1 MSIRTT
7 LACAT
12 ILTTI
17 AIAGHAQSIS
27 QQVVDQLTEQGYSR
41 IEVKTRDNQ
50 VKVEAIRGDRQLEVT
65 YDATTGDILK
75 QEVNSVEDR
84 DGMMNGTPRDDE
96 HANEASDDH
105 RGQGRG
111 RGRGGDHAEDDDDDG
126 MQGDDDDHGRHGGDR
141 ASDDDGDDHES
152 GNHGGRGGDN
162 ASGGDDNGGKSDGGR
177 HGGRDDNDDSD
188 DD

>member
-12 ILTTI
+12 FLTTI

-27 QQVVDQLTEQGYSR
+27 EQVVDQLTEQGYSR

-65 YDATTGDILK
+65 YDATTGDVLK
-75 QEVNSVEDR
+75 QEVNDVEDH
-84 DGMMNGTPRDDE
+84 DGMMNGMPGDDDQ
-96 HANEASDDH
+96 ANEDSDDDNSG
-105 RGQGRG
+105 RGRG
-111 RGRGGDHAEDDDDDG
+111 RGRGGDDAEDDDHGSDGMNDDDG
-126 MQGDDDDHGRHGGDR
+126 
-141 ASDDDGDDHES
+141 SDDDGDDHDHDS
-152 GNHGGRGGDN
+152 GDRGGHGGDN
-162 ASGGDDNGGKSDGGR
+162 ASGGSDDNGGKSDGGR
-177 HGGRDDNDDSD
+177 HGGEDRNDNSD

>member
-12 ILTTI
+12 FLTTI

-27 QQVVDQLTEQGYSR
+27 EQVVDQLTEQGYSR

-65 YDATTGDILK
+65 YDATTGDVLK
-75 QEVNSVEDR
+75 QEVNDVEDH

-111 RGRGGDHAEDDDDDG
+111 RGRGGDDAEDDDHGSDGMNDDDG
-126 MQGDDDDHGRHGGDR
+126 
-141 ASDDDGDDHES
+141 SDDDGDDGDDHDP
-152 GNHGGRGGDN
+152 GDRGGHGGDN
-162 ASGGDDNGGKSDGGR
+162 ASGGNDDNGGKSDGGR
-177 HGGRDDNDDSD
+177 HGGEDRNDDSD

>member
-7 LACAT
+7 LASAT

-27 QQVVDQLTEQGYSR
+27 EQVVDQLTEQGYSR

-65 YDATTGDILK
+65 YDATTGDVLK
-75 QEVNSVEDR
+75 QEVNDVEDH
-84 DGMMNGTPRDDE
+84 DGMVNGTPRDDE

-111 RGRGGDHAEDDDDDG
+111 RGRGRGGDDAEDDDHGSDGMNDDDG
-126 MQGDDDDHGRHGGDR
+126 
-141 ASDDDGDDHES
+141 SDDDGDDHDS
-152 GNHGGRGGDN
+152 GDRGGHGGDN
-162 ASGGDDNGGKSDGGR
+162 ASGGSDDTGGKSDGGR
-177 HGGRDDNDDSD
+177 HGGEDRNDDSD

>member
-12 ILTTI
+12 FLTTI

-27 QQVVDQLTEQGYSR
+27 EQVVDQLTEQGYSR

-65 YDATTGDILK
+65 YDATTGDVLK
-75 QEVNSVEDR
+75 QEVNDVEDH
-84 DGMMNGTPRDDE
+84 DGMVNGTPRDDE

-111 RGRGGDHAEDDDDDG
+111 RGRGRGGDDAEDDDHGSDGMNDDDG
-126 MQGDDDDHGRHGGDR
+126 
-141 ASDDDGDDHES
+141 SDDDGDDHDS
-152 GNHGGRGGDN
+152 GDRGGHGGDN
-162 ASGGDDNGGKSDGGR
+162 ASGGNDDNGGKSDGGR
-177 HGGRDDNDDSD
+177 HGGEDRNDDSD